1 MTTDRRALAVDLTPL
16 SRPAGVA
23 VGGRCK
29 RSAASVAGVVLPKGI
44 CYGNSRVV
52 PVPVARYDM
61 RYAYVA
67 LRSLRSL
74 RPRSLRSGGC
84 KNNGHGQGN
93 GNGKSQGNGGS
104 LGVVSMGVF
113 LAGERF

>member
-1 MTTDRRALAVDLTPL
+1 MTTFSL
-16 SRPAGVA
+16 STAFDFPPCRGRLGVV

-29 RSAASVAGVVLPKGI
+29 RSAASSAGVVLSRGM
-44 CYGNSRVV
+44 CYGNGSLRFNT
-52 PVPVARYDM
+52 VARYDM
-61 RYAYVA
+61 RCAYVA

-93 GNGKSQGNGGS
+93 GNGKSYGHSSS
-104 LGVVSMGVF
+104 LGVVSMGGFPV
-113 LAGERF
+113 GEGF